1 MRAREN
7 KCQIP
12 QNDILH
18 MRFSEKKKKDEI
30 NMRSSP
36 LSIEFADGLPQ
47 TNHKSIVL
55 RVSLSQQRARD
66 EVSRKRPTLQRL
78 VITRA
83 LEGYFCSL
91 LKPEV

>member
-18 MRFSEKKKKDEI
+18 MRFSEKKEKDEI

-36 LSIEFADGLPQ
+36 LSIEFADGVPQ
-47 TNHKSIVL
+47 TNHKSILL
-55 RVSLSQQRARD
+55 RV
-66 EVSRKRPTLQRL
+66 
-78 VITRA
+78 
-83 LEGYFCSL
+83 
-91 LKPEV
+91 